1 MVFRQW
7 RSGFGEVGASRVFE
21 PIGPIRYGQ
30 AQFQPAQGERDM
42 STILGIIVFGA
53 MLVGVAFLW
62 RQNS

>member
-1 MVFRQW
+1 MFFRHR
-7 RSGFGEVGASRVFE
+7 RSDFPEIGASRVFE
-21 PIGPIRYGQ
+21 VISPIRYGQ